1 MAKKIPPLDELL
13 SAWDGTELSETLDF
27 VAPPARALPRNLIL
41 AGPPGTGKT
50 TRALQM
56 ALHLVDGTPLE
67 QSWSPDRAARFEA
80 LRRDEKLDLIAFHP
94 AYRYADLVESI
105 QPVLA
110 RRDGNEQGD
119 LRYSLRVGV
128 LKRLAQHAAY
138 SSDNHVLVIDQI
150 HRADLN
156 AVFGDVAL
164 LLDPARRLGQPGE
177 THVTLPVSQEQ
188 LALPSNLYVIATLDT
203 AEGGAHNLPPALRRH
218 FVYEMMPSRP
228 EWLTGIA
235 CQGIALD
242 KMLAALNARI
252 HWLCGEPW
260 QIGPGWLLPVAEA
273 SEPFSALGQIWEQQ
287 VLPWLW
293 QACGHEG
300 EKVAALVGTA
310 FVAPLPAPK
319 LLQALSQTPAAQWRN
334 TARTSWKPA
343 HFKAL
348 YTSGKTAP
356 SKV

>member
-1 MAKKIPPLDELL
+1 MAKNIPPLDELL
-13 SAWDGTELSETLDF
+13 DAWDGAEFSDALEF
-27 VAPPARALPRNLIL
+27 VEPPVRTMPRNLIL
-41 AGPPGTGKT
+41 TGPPGTGKT

-56 ALHLVDGTPLE
+56 ALHLVDGTALDQP
-67 QSWSPDRAARFEA
+67 WSPDSAARFEA
-80 LRRDEKLDLIAFHP
+80 LRQAEQLDLIVFHP
-94 AYRYADLVESI
+94 AYGYADLVESI

-128 LKRLAQHAAY
+128 LKRLAKHAAY

-188 LALPSNLYVIATLDT
+188 LALPSNFYLIATLDT
-203 AEGGAHNLPPALRRH
+203 AEGGAHSLPPALRRH
-218 FVYEMMPSRP
+218 FVYEAMPPCP
-228 EWLTGIA
+228 EWLTDIA

-242 KMLAALNARI
+242 KLLTALNDRI
-252 HWLCGEPW
+252 NWLCGENW
-260 QIGPGWLLPVAEA
+260 QIGPGWLLPLAEA
-273 SEPFSALGQIWEQQ
+273 SDPFSTLGQIWEQQ

-293 QACGHEG
+293 QACGSDG
-300 EKVAALVGTA
+300 EKVEALVGAA
-310 FVAPLPAPK
+310 FVAPVLAPP
-319 LLQALSQTPAAQWRN
+319 LLQVLSQAPATQWRG
-334 TARTSWKPA
+334 TPRTSWKPA

-348 YTSGKTAP
+348 YRK
-356 SKV
+356 